1 MELFFYLLTPL
12 GLTILIES
20 VIAFVYHIRSIK
32 DFSVIFFTQIL
43 TNPLINLFALFC
55 FSFNDAYLYG
65 LFLFIGESL
74 ILITEALIYKIFI
87 QNKKVNPFYLASL
100 CNLFSFGIGII
111 YCLIDELVIKL
122 FPFK

>member
-87 QNKKVNPFYLASL
+87 QNKKINPFYLASL

>member
-74 ILITEALIYKIFI
+74 VLITEALIYKIFI
-87 QNKKVNPFYLASL
+87 QNKKINPFYLASL

>member
-100 CNLFSFGIGII
+100 CNLFSFGLGII
-111 YCLIDELVIKL
+111 YCLIDELVIKR
-122 FPFK
+122 